1 MGLPNRGQVLLTPAV
16 AAGKVLVPSRD
27 GVVHALRVADGVA
40 EWGVRCAGAPATPV
54 ATAGG
59 LFAVVDEQGCLR
71 VHRADTGQTV
81 TETTVSTGQAAGVV
95 LVPAAA
101 ATIAIVETGGTL
113 TAIDLIT
120 RAARFTLPTGDG
132 NRSVPVASGGL
143 VCVGTA
149 FGQLYGIVAP

>member
-1 MGLPNRGQVLLTPAV
+1 MPSGPRNGQEPSGAGFTDDRPA
-16 AAGKVLVPSRD
+16 AR
-27 GVVHALRVADGVA
+27 
-40 EWGVRCAGAPATPV
+40 
-54 ATAGG
+54 
-59 LFAVVDEQGCLR
+59 Q
-71 VHRADTGQTV
+71 
-81 TETTVSTGQAAGVV
+81 
-95 LVPAAA
+95 AAA